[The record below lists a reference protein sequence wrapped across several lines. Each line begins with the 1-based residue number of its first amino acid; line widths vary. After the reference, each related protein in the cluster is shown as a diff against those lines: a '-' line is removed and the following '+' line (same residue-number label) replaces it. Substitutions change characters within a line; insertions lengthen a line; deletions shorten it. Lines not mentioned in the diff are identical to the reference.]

1 MKSEERK
8 KFISIMIWFCIT
20 MFYCYQYILRALPN
34 IIMPDIMDK
43 YNVGATE
50 FSSFAGMYYAG
61 YVIVHIPIGIL
72 LSRFG
77 ARAILPMCIA
87 ITSIGLVP
95 LAYFDNWTSVVIG
108 RTLTGIGSSAAI
120 VGALQIFR
128 IIYPDKFSR
137 MLGIM
142 VFFGLITVVYAGSPL
157 ANVIAIIGIDATI
170 GVLLYSGIA
179 LAVFTYLLM
188 PKSAGETSHA
198 SIFTDIKATLGNP
211 KIIVASLLAGF
222 MVGPLEGFADA
233 WGSAFMITV
242 YDIEK
247 SVADTITLSVFLGM
261 CIGCIV
267 LPYIADKT
275 RMYFGVTIS
284 SGIVMILCFV
294 HILSGNANADSLY
307 YACLV
312 TGVFCAYQVVI
323 ISKIATFVSEERS
336 GVAAAIA
343 NMIIMAFG
351 LLFHKFIGITL
362 DWQWDGTWKG
372 QMIQG
377 VRSYGTDAFINSISI
392 IPAATT
398 IAVVGFI
405 IMAMTNVI
413 RVKLMKK

>member
-34 IIMPDIMDK
+34 IIMPDIMGK
-43 YNVGATE
+43 YSVGATE
-50 FSSFAGMYYAG
+50 FSSFAGMYYVG

-77 ARAILPMCIA
+77 ARAVLPMCIA

-95 LAYFDNWTSVVIG
+95 LVYFDNWTLVVIG

-198 SIFTDIKATLGNP
+198 SILTDIKATLGNP

-242 YDIEK
+242 YGIEK

-275 RMYFGVTIS
+275 RMYFGVTIV

-294 HILSGNANADSLY
+294 HILNGDANADSLY

-377 VRSYGTDAFINSISI
+377 VRSYGTDAFVNSISI

>member
-1 MKSEERK
+1 MYKY
-8 KFISIMIWFCIT
+8 SI
-20 MFYCYQYILRALPN
+20 
-34 IIMPDIMDK
+34 
-43 YNVGATE
+43 GATE

-61 YVIVHIPIGIL
+61 YVIVHIPIGRL

-77 ARAILPMCIA
+77 ARAILPMFIA
-87 ITSIGLVP
+87 ITSIGLMP

-142 VFFGLITVVYAGSPL
+142 VFFGLITVVYVGSPL
-157 ANVIAIIGIDATI
+157 ADVIAIIGIDATI
-170 GVLLYSGIA
+170 RVLLYSGIA

-188 PKSAGETSHA
+188 PKSVGEASHA
-198 SIFTDIKATLGNP
+198 SISTDVKATLGNP

-233 WGSAFMITV
+233 WGSAFMVAV

-294 HILSGNANADSLY
+294 YILSGNANADSLY
-307 YACLV
+307 YVCLV

-323 ISKIATFVSEERS
+323 ISKIATFVSKERS
-336 GVAAAIA
+336 GIAAAIA
-343 NMIIMAFG
+343 NMITMAFG
-351 LLFHKFIGITL
+351 FLFHKFIGITL
-362 DWQWDGTWKG
+362 DWQWDGAWKG
-372 QMIQG
+372 QMTQG
-377 VRSYGTDAFINSISI
+377 VRSYGTDAFVNSISI

>member
-1 MKSEERK
+1 MESEERK
-8 KFISIMIWFCIT
+8 KFISIMVWFCIT

-34 IIMPDIMDK
+34 IIMPDIMNK
-43 YNVGATE
+43 YSVGATE

-61 YVIVHIPIGIL
+61 YVIVHIPIGIM
-72 LSRFG
+72 LSRLG
-77 ARAILPMCIA
+77 ARTVLPLCIA
-87 ITSIGLVP
+87 LTSIGLVP
-95 LAYFDNWTSVVIG
+95 LAYFDNWTSVIIG

-137 MLGIM
+137 MLGVM

-157 ANVIAIIGIDATI
+157 AKVIAMIGINATI
-170 GVLLYSGIA
+170 RILLYSGIA

-188 PKSAGETSHA
+188 PKSAGETSSS
-198 SIFTDIKATLGNP
+198 SILVDIKATLGNP
-211 KIIVASLLAGF
+211 KILVASLLAGF

-233 WGSAFMITV
+233 WGSAFMMTV
-242 YDIEK
+242 YNIEK
-247 SVADTITLSVFLGM
+247 SAADSITLSVFLGM
-261 CIGCIV
+261 CIGCII

-275 RMYFGVTIS
+275 RMYFGVTIA
-284 SGIVMILCFV
+284 SGIAMILCFI
-294 HILSGNANADSLY
+294 HILSGTATADTLY
-307 YACLV
+307 YACMVSGL
-312 TGVFCAYQVVI
+312 FCAYQVVI

-351 LLFHKFIGITL
+351 LVFHKFIGITL
-362 DWQWDGTWKG
+362 DWQWEN
-372 QMIQG
+372 QMTNG
-377 VRSYGTDAFINSISI
+377 VKSYGAEAFINSISI

-398 IAVVGFI
+398 MAVIGFI